1 MFHRSAL
8 IAALVVL
15 LMPELARGHCD
26 TLNGPV
32 VTAARTALESGDLTP
47 MLRWVPAEAEPEVAS
62 AFEKARQVR
71 GLSPAARELADRWFF
86 ETVVRL
92 HRAGE
97 GEPFTGLAPPGAP
110 VDPAAAA
117 VDEALKLG
125 TPDPL
130 LQLLAPALEAG
141 VRQRFQGVLEAR
153 RHADES
159 VVRGRQLVEA
169 YVDLVHYSER
179 VRELGVTG
187 EGERQSDTPPH
198 AQPSH

>member
-1 MFHRSAL
+1 MSTRSAL
-8 IAALVVL
+8 IAALIVL
-15 LMPELARGHCD
+15 LMPELALGHCD

-47 MLRWVPAEAEPEVAS
+47 LLRWVPAEAEPELAS
-62 AFEKARQVR
+62 AFEKTRQVR

-92 HRAGE
+92 HRGGE
-97 GEPFTGLAPPGAP
+97 GEPFTGLAPPGTP

-117 VDEALKLG
+117 ADEALKLG

-141 VRQRFQGVLEAR
+141 VRQRFQAVLEAR

-159 VVRGRQLVEA
+159 VARGRELVEA
-169 YVDLVHYSER
+169 YVELLHYSER
-179 VRELGVTG
+179 LRELVVSG
-187 EGERQSDTPPH
+187 EGNHHGDTPAREEPTH
-198 AQPSH
+198 